1 MPPTASRARATLT
14 KKRERSTAPA
24 FDFAATV
31 AHVITSWCS
40 ILLSLRRIAQ
50 RVRMRD
56 NDVQAPAVRHPER
69 GLHGG
74 QPSAGCTVARVGRP
88 RRKGKAEGEGAGTVQ
103 PSVIRVG
110 KIKNHDGLSCESHT
124 MGLSRRTEALKPNT
138 EQFRGPQSSA
148 LSSQSLCA

>member
-1 MPPTASRARATLT
+1 M
-14 KKRERSTAPA
+14 
-24 FDFAATV
+24 
-31 AHVITSWCS
+31 
-40 ILLSLRRIAQ
+40 
-50 RVRMRD
+50 
-56 NDVQAPAVRHPER
+56 
-69 GLHGG
+69 
-74 QPSAGCTVARVGRP
+74 AGSRP
-88 RRKGKAEGEGAGTVQ
+88 RGAQSRECRQTKGKAEGEGAGTVQ